1 MKRKAI
7 ITSIKGYNLTS
18 DEKKLF
24 KENKPWGLILF
35 RRNIKSIK
43 QVKKLVIKIRSL
55 MKDKKFPIMIDEE
68 GPSVSR
74 FGKLIPNKIP
84 QKFIGD
90 LYEINPK
97 LSKSYYKV
105 YLRHI
110 INILKK
116 VGININTIPVLDVLS
131 KNTSS
136 IIGNR
141 SFSNNPKI
149 VKILGQVC
157 IDEYF
162 NTKMGSVIKHIPG
175 HGCASEDSHLKLP
188 KVSRSYKDLKKSDF
202 LPFKIRKAF
211 FAMTAHILYKN
222 LDRKNPA
229 TTSKKII
236 KRIIREKIGF
246 KGMLISDDISMKALK
261 NDLIT
266 NAKKSLLAG
275 CNLVLYCAGN
285 YKDNSKLLKEVPF
298 IDKFTEKKTSEF
310 YKFLR

>member
-211 FAMTAHILYKN
+211 FAMTAHVVFNQIDN
-222 LDRKNPA
+222 IN
-229 TTSKKII
+229 TVTHSKKLI
-236 KRIIREKIGF
+236 KIIRGKIGF
-246 KGMLISDDISMKALK
+246 KNIIISDDLSMKSLK
-261 NDLIT
+261 GTMKENTIKT
-266 NAKKSLLAG
+266 FKAG
-275 CNLVLYCAGN
+275 CNLALHCNGN
-285 YKDNSKLLKEVPF
+285 FKEMKIVGKNSPIINKF
-298 IDKFTEKKTSEF
+298 ILKKTSQF
-310 YKFLR
+310 YKILG